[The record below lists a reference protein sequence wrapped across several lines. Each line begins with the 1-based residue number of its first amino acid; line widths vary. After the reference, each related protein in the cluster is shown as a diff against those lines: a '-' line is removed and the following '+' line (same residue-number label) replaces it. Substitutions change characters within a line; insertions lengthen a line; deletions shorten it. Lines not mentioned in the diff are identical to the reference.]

1 MAIKGNLQQYL
12 SQARK
17 INVYTDIWTKSGVS
31 SSYLGITAHSFS
43 THDHRRHRVAL
54 AVRKLPHPYNTEN
67 IIKDTVDE
75 VLQEW
80 DIPITKLNI
89 VITDNG
95 SNMLINKEFKQV
107 AYVDSEDK

>member
-1 MAIKGNLQQYL
+1 M
-12 SQARK
+12 
-17 INVYTDIWTKSGVS
+17 S

-43 THDHRRHRVAL
+43 THDHRRHRVAP
-54 AVRKLPHPYNTEN
+54 AVRKLPQPHNAEN
-67 IIKDTVDE
+67 IKDRVDE
-75 VLQEW
+75 VLREW